1 MFKQPELPYALSDLS
16 PVLSE
21 ETLKFHYGIHEK
33 TYIDNL
39 NKLIVGTPFEQ
50 KTLEE
55 IITGSNGP
63 IFNNAAQTYN
73 HIFYFGCFSV
83 QGGGMPDGALL
94 DAIKSTFG
102 SFEKFQEIFET
113 EGTKLFGSG
122 WVWLVKDER
131 ESLSIMAT
139 GNAGNPLTNRLS
151 PILCFDLWEHA
162 YYIDYRNRR
171 AEYLHKLWD
180 IVDWNKISQRF
191 AK

>member
-1 MFKQPELPYALSDLS
+1 MFKQPELPYAFSDLS

-39 NKLIVGTPFEQ
+39 NKLIAGTPFEQ

-55 IITGSNGP
+55 IITESTDS
-63 IFNNAAQTYN
+63 IFNNAAQAYN
-73 HIFYFGCFSV
+73 HIFYFESFSA
-83 QGGGMPDGALL
+83 QGGGMPDGTLL
-94 DAIKSTFG
+94 DTIKSGFG
-102 SFEKFQEIFET
+102 SFERFQELFES
-113 EGTKLFGSG
+113 EGAKLFGSG
-122 WVWLVKDER
+122 WVWLAKDEKQ
-131 ESLSIMAT
+131 SLAILAM
-139 GNAGNPLTNRLS
+139 GNARNPLTLDLT

-180 IVDWNKISQRF
+180 IVNWDKIAQRF
-191 AK
+191 TT

>member
-73 HIFYFGCFSV
+73 HIF
-83 QGGGMPDGALL
+83 LL
-94 DAIKSTFG
+94 LFYRSSLY
-102 SFEKFQEIFET
+102 SF
-113 EGTKLFGSG
+113 
-122 WVWLVKDER
+122 
-131 ESLSIMAT
+131 
-139 GNAGNPLTNRLS
+139 LS
-151 PILCFDLWEHA
+151 PF
-162 YYIDYRNRR
+162 
-171 AEYLHKLWD
+171 
-180 IVDWNKISQRF
+180 QF
-191 AK
+191 F